1 MYLTPLALAI
11 WIMDDGGRMGYGL
24 KLATNCFTYN
34 DCVFLSNTLAELYGI
49 KSSVQNAGVPN
60 QYHIYVW
67 SESMPLLRDLV
78 RPYFVP
84 SMFYKLGE

>member
-1 MYLTPLALAI
+1 MSPLALAI

-49 KSSVQNAGVPN
+49 KSSVQGYLTSIIFMCGPN
-60 QYHIYVW
+60 LCLYYEI
-67 SESMPLLRDLV
+67 
-78 RPYFVP
+78 
-84 SMFYKLGE
+84 